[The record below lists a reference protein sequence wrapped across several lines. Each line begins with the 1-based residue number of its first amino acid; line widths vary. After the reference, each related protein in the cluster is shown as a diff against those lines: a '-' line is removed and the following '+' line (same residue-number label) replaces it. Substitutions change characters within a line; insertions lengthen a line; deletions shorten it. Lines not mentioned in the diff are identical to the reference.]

1 MINIITVV
9 CKTSKYRYLI
19 LEIKIKEIVDRD
31 TDAWNNKDTE
41 KLLSIFQPDMVWPWP
56 RIFDSPDPVD
66 CVFEVGRFDYQRWKK
81 ISNEF
86 FKSHIL
92 VHNKKISQK
101 IVIWDQKDGV
111 FAVVDVD
118 TLEKYKDSKRFSME
132 RTCM

>member
-31 TDAWNNKDTE
+31 TDVWNNKDTE

-56 RIFDSPDPVD
+56 RTFDSHDPVD
-66 CVFEVGRFDYQRWKK
+66 WIFEVEGLIIKDIKK

-86 FKSHIL
+86 LKSHIL
-92 VHNKKISQK
+92 VHNKKITQK
-101 IVIWDQKDGV
+101 IVISDQKDGA

-118 TLEKYKDSKRFSME
+118 VLWKNIKTQRFSME

>member
-56 RIFDSPDPVD
+56 RTFDPNDRVD
-66 CVFEVGRFDYQRWKK
+66 WIFEVGRFDYQRWKK

-92 VHNKKISQK
+92 VHNKKISKK
-101 IVIWDQKDGV
+101 IVI
-111 FAVVDVD
+111 
-118 TLEKYKDSKRFSME
+118 
-132 RTCM
+132 

>member
-1 MINIITVV
+1 
-9 CKTSKYRYLI
+9 

-81 ISNEF
+81 YPMSFLNLTF
-86 FKSHIL
+86 
-92 VHNKKISQK
+92 
-101 IVIWDQKDGV
+101 
-111 FAVVDVD
+111 
-118 TLEKYKDSKRFSME
+118 
-132 RTCM
+132 

>member
-56 RIFDSPDPVD
+56 RTFDSHDPVD
-66 CVFEVGRFDYQRWKK
+66 WIFEVEGLIIKDIKK

-92 VHNKKISQK
+92 VHNKKITQNSY
-101 IVIWDQKDGV
+101 
-111 FAVVDVD
+111 
-118 TLEKYKDSKRFSME
+118 LRPKRWCFCGS
-132 RTCM
+132 